1 MKELKGTKTEKNL
14 NDAFAGECQARVKY
28 EYYASQAKKDG
39 YEQIAEIFLE
49 SSGNEKEHAK
59 LWFKQL
65 HGGSVPSTMD
75 NLKDAAGGENYEH
88 EDMYA
93 RMAAE
98 AREEGFLEIAKMFEG
113 VGEIEEKH
121 EARYRKLIKNIEEGM
136 VFKGDGVTVWK
147 CRNCGHI
154 HIGEEAP
161 EKCPV
166 CAHPQAYFE
175 IAAQNY

>member
-1 MKELKGTKTEKNL
+1 MQELKGTKTEKNL

-65 HGGSVPSTMD
+65 HGGKMPETLE

-93 RMAAE
+93 RMAAD
-98 AREEGFLEIAKMFEG
+98 AREEGFEEIAKMFEG
-113 VGEIEEKH
+113 VGQVEEQH
-121 EARYRKLIKNIEEGM
+121 EARYRKLIKNIEEGI

-154 HIGEEAP
+154 HIGEDAP
-161 EKCPV
+161 EVCPV
-166 CAHPQAYFE
+166 CKHPQGFFE

>member
-1 MKELKGTKTEKNL
+1 MKELNGTKTEKNL

-39 YEQIAEIFLE
+39 YEQIADIFLE
-49 SSGNEKEHAK
+49 SSANEKEHAK

-65 HGGSVPSTMD
+65 HEGKMPSTLD

-98 AREEGFLEIAKMFEG
+98 AREEGFEEIAKMFEG
-113 VGEIEEKH
+113 VGQVEEQH
-121 EARYRKLIKNIEEGM
+121 EARYRKLIKNIEEGI

-154 HIGEEAP
+154 HIGENAP
-161 EKCPV
+161 EMCPV
-166 CAHPQAYFE
+166 CKHPQGFFE